1 MADTPEINNTTL
13 SEAEK
18 LAGLAF
24 TEDERN
30 LMRKGVIERVDDY
43 AKLRQIPL
51 DNSVV
56 PALQFVP
63 QSFDTAQDKSPI
75 ARFPISLDHIP
86 VPQRPSTLEEV
97 AFWPVTQLAQLL
109 RTRQVTS
116 VELTKMY
123 LARLKRYDR
132 QLQCVITLTE
142 DRALAQ
148 AKKMDEEMDN
158 GRYRGPL
165 HGIPWGAKDL
175 LAVKGYPTTWGAA
188 PFADQIIDE
197 NAAVVQRLDEAGAV
211 LVAKLT
217 MGALAWG
224 DVWFGG
230 QTKNPWNLAEGASG
244 SSAGSAAAT
253 AAGLVGFAIGTE
265 TYGSII
271 SPANRCGIT
280 GLRPTFGRVSR
291 AGAMALSWSMDKIG
305 PMCRSVEDCALV
317 FAAIH
322 GADGVDGTAV
332 RDVTAVTRPFPW
344 SPQIDITELRIG
356 YVKSA
361 FDEERDNKAADD
373 ATLAA
378 LRQMG
383 ANLIPIDLPDYPI
396 EAMGFVLQAEAAA
409 AFDELTR
416 SNQDDLLVRQSQD
429 AWPNVFRQARLI
441 TAVEYIQANR
451 IRTLVMQEMAALLAE
466 VDLYM
471 APSLGGDNL
480 LLTNLTGHPAVV
492 VPNGLS
498 AAGVP
503 NSSITFTGK
512 LYDEAVILAV
522 AGAYQAES
530 GFHRKRPLLDP

>member
-175 LAVKGYPTTWGAA
+175 IAVKGYPTTWGAA

-230 QTKNPWNLAEGASG
+230 QTKNPW
-244 SSAGSAAAT
+244 
-253 AAGLVGFAIGTE
+253 
-265 TYGSII
+265 
-271 SPANRCGIT
+271 
-280 GLRPTFGRVSR
+280 
-291 AGAMALSWSMDKIG
+291 
-305 PMCRSVEDCALV
+305 
-317 FAAIH
+317 
-322 GADGVDGTAV
+322 
-332 RDVTAVTRPFPW
+332 
-344 SPQIDITELRIG
+344 
-356 YVKSA
+356 
-361 FDEERDNKAADD
+361 
-373 ATLAA
+373 
-378 LRQMG
+378 
-383 ANLIPIDLPDYPI
+383 
-396 EAMGFVLQAEAAA
+396 
-409 AFDELTR
+409 
-416 SNQDDLLVRQSQD
+416 
-429 AWPNVFRQARLI
+429 
-441 TAVEYIQANR
+441 
-451 IRTLVMQEMAALLAE
+451 
-466 VDLYM
+466 
-471 APSLGGDNL
+471 
-480 LLTNLTGHPAVV
+480 
-492 VPNGLS
+492 
-498 AAGVP
+498 
-503 NSSITFTGK
+503 
-512 LYDEAVILAV
+512 
-522 AGAYQAES
+522 
-530 GFHRKRPLLDP
+530 